1 MTNRPSSDGLGQ
13 FGSRLVLGSPRG
25 TLCYLKKCGCRY
37 ETTPTH
43 RGFLRLRLTLVLSQY
58 REY

>member
-1 MTNRPSSDGLGQ
+1 MTNRPSSDGLEQ

>member
-1 MTNRPSSDGLGQ
+1 MNNRPSSDSLEQ
-13 FGSRLVLGSPRG
+13 FGNSLVLGSPG
-25 TLCYLKKCGCRY
+25 VTLCYLKKHGCRY